1 MIWSATRPRVE
12 LSGRSRGAKEA
23 GEAGAERTAKVFVIL
38 LSLLFVLYALSFYLG
53 KRHEYGG
60 NEEGGEALAA
70 WQPEAGATEGARHW
84 QGQPHHAPGVDASG
98 DAPDQDPPHGVASSE
113 SAEPAE
119 AGAGALPWSLDND
132 GGGGDDDVGD
142 EDDAGGEGVLG
153 GASVSGGALGSKFL
167 SGGESG
173 SLSDAG
179 SGVQAG
185 IDMLNSEAAI
195 DMLDSVI
202 EETESL
208 NQASDIDSLS
218 QLVSADAPAGADESA
233 EEAAGEAGTGGLFSS
248 ASTGVPGVSLVDG
261 RLSNAYRWAR
271 RDPVRTRLDLP
282 RVFPR
287 DVRVWQRTARSKKR
301 VCVFTRTPRQDSLW
315 RTNLLSIF
323 GSGQYFYDVLRAT
336 QCQHDGTCSGP
347 RQARWHPSCSDA
359 RFPRVMLKERIK
371 NFEHERF
378 AQVLTQGLESYD
390 VFVATGDEFCRAT
403 NTFGRAHFRTY
414 AGPLVVNASLRAPM
428 YLPLGPR
435 EEFER
440 IAPIEVKLVRERRY
454 VFNFLGSL
462 TSPSRRVLIKEL
474 RAARAH
480 KSFLHIVKE
489 WAKKLTRANGYV
501 PPQQYQTVLRDSVF
515 TLCPQGH
522 NPEAYRIYEAAE
534 AGSIPILVLDHF
546 YRQHE
551 CAGAFAPLIQQ
562 GAPFVFLNSWHE
574 LPAFLDAVA
583 KDTPRLQRMQADV
596 MAWYGA
602 YMRKTALQFEHLM
615 EARAADRLAAPD
627 ADLAPYPSTAD
638 LAALQA
644 ALPDAKLTKP
654 LDAKHGMWRQ

>member
-1 MIWSATRPRVE
+1 MIWRSATRPRVE
-12 LSGRSRGAKEA
+12 TSPSGRSRGAKEA
-23 GEAGAERTAKVFVIL
+23 GEGGAERTAKVFVIL

-60 NEEGGEALAA
+60 NEESGEALT
-70 WQPEAGATEGARHW
+70 EAGATEGARHW

-98 DAPDQDPPHGVASSE
+98 DALDLDPVHDVAPSD
-113 SAEPAE
+113 SAEAAG
-119 AGAGALPWSLDND
+119 AGAGALRGSLDND
-132 GGGGDDDVGD
+132 SGGGDDDVVD
-142 EDDAGGEGVLG
+142 EYDSRGERVSG
-153 GASVSGGALGSKFL
+153 GASLSGGALGSGLF

-173 SLSDAG
+173 SSSGVG
-179 SGVQAG
+179 SGVQAA
-185 IDMLNSEAAI
+185 IDMLDSVTAI

-218 QLVSADAPAGADESA
+218 QLVSADSPAGADESA
-233 EEAAGEAGTGGLFSS
+233 EEAAGKAGAEGLFSA

-323 GSGQYFYDVLRAT
+323 GSGQYFYDVMRAT

-347 RQARWHPSCSDA
+347 RQARFHPSCSE

-414 AGPLVVNASLRAPM
+414 AGPLVVNASLRAPI

-480 KSFLHIVKE
+480 KSFLHIVRE

-522 NPEAYRIYEAAE
+522 NPEAYRIFEAAE

-583 KDTPRLQRMQADV
+583 KDPPRQQRMQADV

-602 YMRKTALQFEHLM
+602 YMRKTALQFEQLM

-644 ALPDAKLTKP
+644 ALPDAKLTEP
-654 LDAKHGMWRQ
+654 LDAKHGMRRQ